1 MFKQDV
7 FNLEVNN
14 ERFHPESVLKL
25 GNALGNIKYEGL
37 INVVASALEV
47 NAIIPDENDTNSVNV
62 ESKTK
67 VLGEKLISVLQH
79 GKVGIKYTIVNGC
92 NEEMSFYDKYA
103 LASYLLYLFEY
114 RKLNGEGFNDGGGE
128 IVSPIDINIVS
139 V

>member
-7 FNLEVNN
+7 FNLELNN
-14 ERFHPESVLKL
+14 ERFHPESVLRL

-79 GKVGIKYTIVNGC
+79 GIVGIKYTIVNGC

-114 RKLNGEGFNDGGGE
+114 RKVNGEGFNDGGGE